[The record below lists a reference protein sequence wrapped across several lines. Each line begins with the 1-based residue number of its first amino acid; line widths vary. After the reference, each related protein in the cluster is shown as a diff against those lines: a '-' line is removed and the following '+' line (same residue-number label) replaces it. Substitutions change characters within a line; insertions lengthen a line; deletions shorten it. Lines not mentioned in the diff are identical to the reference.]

1 MKTDR
6 KEELLTRWMDDGLSD
21 EELRELEPVLTE
33 HPELH
38 EERADYARLREE
50 LRTAVSSEIEPPF
63 PDFFNSHLERLVR
76 EEGRGVDK
84 TDSRR
89 REGAFNRLWIWW
101 MAPAAAAAVVMAF
114 LLGMKSAQPAN
125 QGGMVDA
132 AAGSGVYSP
141 FAEVSTEVILD
152 RESDSTLL
160 VVEGLAPLADTDLV
174 VGEGFLDGE
183 HGYFVKTEKVY

>member
-76 EEGRGVDK
+76 EEGRGEDK
-84 TDSRR
+84 TRR
-89 REGAFNRLWIWW
+89 SEGAFNRLWIWW
-101 MAPAAAAAVVMAF
+101 MAPAVAAAVVMAF
-114 LLGMKSAQPAN
+114 LLGMKSAQPVN

-132 AAGSGVYSP
+132 AAGSEVYSP
-141 FAEVSTEVILD
+141 LAEVSTEVILD